1 MDEVIPLKLQ
11 PCFFLS
17 LHRRSRCLQDG
28 RVTANLD
35 LTRPGGS
42 TAGPLRRLCASH
54 GQAAAAAGVFRT
66 ASPPPVFPR
75 CAAAV
80 SLPAASRSGAA
91 PPAVGLRH
99 HRASARGPDD
109 RRCRHLAG
117 GRSGPP
123 WEGRRAGGLG
133 FAAAA
138 HAGMLRRRGSEPPKA
153 ASGPLSL
160 PCVLALCTAEGAHW
174 RRWMLCEASQVVY
187 SVTITK
193 NNNFSFL

>member
-1 MDEVIPLKLQ
+1 V
-11 PCFFLS
+11 FFLS

-91 PPAVGLRH
+91 PPGIRSRPRRPTMPSPRRRPIGTTVRREARRGTGVRSRCSCGDAPAPGVGATQGSERSSFSPLRSCSLH
-99 HRASARGPDD
+99 
-109 RRCRHLAG
+109 
-117 GRSGPP
+117 
-123 WEGRRAGGLG
+123 
-133 FAAAA
+133 
-138 HAGMLRRRGSEPPKA
+138 RRRGSLEK
-153 ASGPLSL
+153 
-160 PCVLALCTAEGAHW
+160 
-174 RRWMLCEASQVVY
+174 MDVVR
-187 SVTITK
+187 SVTSRLQRHDHK
-193 NNNFSFL
+193 EQ

>member
-1 MDEVIPLKLQ
+1 
-11 PCFFLS
+11 LS

-80 SLPAASRSGAA
+80 SLPAASRSSAA
-91 PPAVGLRH
+91 PPAVGLRQCATTGH
-99 HRASARGPDD
+99 PLAAPTTDDAVTSPAAVRDHREKGGAPGDWGSQPLLMRG
-109 RRCRHLAG
+109 CSGAG
-117 GRSGPP
+117 GRSHP
-123 WEGRRAGGLG
+123 RQRAVL
-133 FAAAA
+133 FLSPAFLLSA
-138 HAGMLRRRGSEPPKA
+138 PPKGLTGEDGCCA
-153 ASGPLSL
+153 KRHKSFTAS
-160 PCVLALCTAEGAHW
+160 
-174 RRWMLCEASQVVY
+174 RSQR
-187 SVTITK
+187 TITSLFYK
-193 NNNFSFL
+193 KFY